1 MPQII
6 LSRRVVSV
14 SEFRKNPIE
23 CVSSGNGESLAIM
36 NRNEPVF
43 YCIPAKEYGEL
54 LQLVEDMK
62 SKLNEDVIG

>member
-23 CVSSGNGESLAIM
+23 CVNSGNGEPLAIM
-36 NRNEPVF
+36 SYNEPAF

-54 LQLVEDMK
+54 LQELEDAK
-62 SKLNEDVIG
+62 SKLKAVSN